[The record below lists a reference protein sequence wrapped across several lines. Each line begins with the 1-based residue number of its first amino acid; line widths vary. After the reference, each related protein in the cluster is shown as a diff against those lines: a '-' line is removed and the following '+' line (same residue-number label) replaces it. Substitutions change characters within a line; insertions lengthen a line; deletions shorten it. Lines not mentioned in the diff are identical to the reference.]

1 MICWRTWPSH
11 TKLLCWSGSMSESQ
25 QGPEIC
31 DVISAKRYLQ
41 PFGQEMFLAMNFIGI
56 STLKGKWRLLGL
68 HASDKFFWATPFP
81 QRREEGANLVWLYT
95 DKLQLFSWCQ
105 SHVLRLKIMKSIF
118 KVPHFSIKTLL
129 ILTLSTHMI
138 WCIIYPLHS
147 FLATIY
153 HLNYRVYSNKRP
165 TSN

>member
-1 MICWRTWPSH
+1 MICWQTWPSH

-41 PFGQEMFLAMNFIGI
+41 PFIGI

-68 HASDKFFWATPFP
+68 HASDKFFEPLPPLKEGKRGLIWCDCTQATIM
-81 QRREEGANLVWLYT
+81 
-95 DKLQLFSWCQ
+95 FSWCQ

-147 FLATIY
+147 FLATLY
-153 HLNYRVYSNKRP
+153 HLNYRIHSNKRP